1 MISKLVLVFWGCSPG
16 ASIAG
21 DCLAASA
28 PACCYTT
35 CRNPPPSPHS
45 LVFAQISLFGNM
57 SRLLLWCCDQCCQGA
72 GPNCPSPNPA
82 PWSWESPAVRGS
94 TLLGPAQGDPSIGK
108 KNVARVTRPMQVED
122 VKITA
127 SITSCCST
135 PPPLFRFYELT
146 KRRLRLFS

>member
-1 MISKLVLVFWGCSPG
+1 MRVLLETAWLHPLLHVVTP
-16 ASIAG
+16 
-21 DCLAASA
+21 LLE
-28 PACCYTT
+28 T
-35 CRNPPPSPHS
+35 PPPSPHS
-45 LVFAQISLFGNM
+45 LVFASISLFGNM

-82 PWSWESPAVRGS
+82 PWIWESPAVRGS

-108 KNVARVTRPMQVED
+108 KTWPELRGRCIEGGVED

>member
-1 MISKLVLVFWGCSPG
+1 MRVLLETAWLHPLLHVVTP
-16 ASIAG
+16 
-21 DCLAASA
+21 LLE
-28 PACCYTT
+28 T
-35 CRNPPPSPHS
+35 PPPSPHS
-45 LVFAQISLFGNM
+45 LVFASISLFGNM

-72 GPNCPSPNPA
+72 GLNCPSPNPA

-108 KNVARVTRPMQVED
+108 KTWPELRGRCIEGGVED